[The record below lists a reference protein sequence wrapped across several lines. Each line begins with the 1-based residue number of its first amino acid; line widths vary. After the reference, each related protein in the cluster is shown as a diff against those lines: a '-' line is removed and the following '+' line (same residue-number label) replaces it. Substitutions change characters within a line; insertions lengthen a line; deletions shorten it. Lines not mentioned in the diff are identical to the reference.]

1 MKHAVPDYPDHPEL
15 GWHAEDIP
23 YMSEHLISEIEARN
37 YLQICKESYLER
49 VKSANA
55 MMVTLRGEIS
65 FWEGY
70 IKENFPA
77 PEKAEPCQ
85 SQEQSP

>member
-1 MKHAVPDYPDHPEL
+1 
-15 GWHAEDIP
+15 
-23 YMSEHLISEIEARN
+23 MSEKLITETEARN
-37 YLQICKESYLER
+37 YLQICKESYIDR

-55 MMVTLRGEIS
+55 MMVTLRQEIT

-77 PEKAEPCQ
+77 PEKAEQCQ
-85 SQEQSP
+85 SQNPSP